1 MKNKIKSLLMG
12 TLLLTA
18 SSCTLESEIYDKIN
32 PEIFPTTESDLKGLV
47 TGSVYSAFSADG
59 YSNLYCAANGV
70 QTISDCLADVMTCT
84 WGNDWQLVEY
94 NNHNAETGL
103 INANLNQ
110 FRWYNRLGGMILTA
124 DRVMKC
130 SGNVSDNVKAQ
141 YAAEAK
147 CGMGFMAFLLYDL
160 YGPIVLPSLEE
171 LNHPEKDIIL
181 PRATE
186 EEMRN
191 FIVDNLTEAARVLPY
206 KYLASDYG
214 RFTKG
219 MANTLLL
226 KYYMRVK
233 DWENA
238 AKIGQ
243 ELVTNKEYGYEI
255 EEDYYKLFS
264 PEGKMNPE
272 IIYAIPCTEGAKN
285 SIYQTHVYP
294 GDFPYKEYFPGAGD
308 NVTLWGGYRMA
319 WSYYHTFEKGD
330 YRLTRIYGEYT
341 DVNGKLHNE
350 ELDKTIGGSLS
361 VGAVPGKYSI
371 VGMVGD
377 QSMCDIVVF
386 RFSDVKT
393 LYAEAVVRQSNS
405 VNDMAK
411 EYLNEIRTKHG
422 KLSAFTNDEIGTPE
436 KYLDKLLEERGHEF
450 YMEGVRRQDL
460 IRHGRFV
467 EMAIKKNEYAGQS
480 TENVKR
486 MENGK
491 YVYELL
497 PIPPAIIRDGQG
509 AIKQNPGF

>member
-1 MKNKIKSLLMG
+1 MKNKIKALLMG

-18 SSCTLESEIYDKIN
+18 SSCALESEIYDKIN
-32 PEIFPTTESDLKGLV
+32 PDIFPTTESDLKGLV
-47 TGSVYSAFSADG
+47 TGSVYSVFSADG
-59 YSNLYCAANGV
+59 YSNLYSAANGV

-84 WGNDWQLVEY
+84 WGNQWQLVEF

-103 INANLNQ
+103 LISNLNQ
-110 FRWYNRLGGMILTA
+110 FRWYNRLGGMILTV
-124 DRVMKC
+124 DRIKNC
-130 SGNVSDNVKAQ
+130 GGNVSEAVKAQ
-141 YAAEAK
+141 YTAETK

-160 YGPIVLPSLEE
+160 YGPIILPGLDE
-171 LNHPEKDIIL
+171 LSHPEKDIIL

-186 EEMRN
+186 EEMRS

-206 KYLASDYG
+206 KYDKSDYG

-219 MANTLLL
+219 LANTLLL
-226 KYYMRVK
+226 KYYMRIK

-238 AKIGQ
+238 AKIGE
-243 ELVTNKEYGYEI
+243 ELVTNPEYGYKI

-264 PEGKMNPE
+264 PEGRGNPE
-272 IIYAIPCTEGAKN
+272 IVYAIPCIEGAKN
-285 SIYQTHVYP
+285 SLYQTHVYP

-319 WSYYHTFEKGD
+319 WSYYRTFEAD
-330 YRLTRIYGEYT
+330 DHRLERIYGEYT
-341 DVNGKLHNE
+341 STDNKLHNE
-350 ELDKTIGGSLS
+350 ELDKTTGGPLS

-377 QSMCDIVVF
+377 QSMCDVVVY

-393 LYAEAVVRQSNS
+393 LYAEAIVRQSNS
-405 VNDMAK
+405 VNAMAK

-422 KLSAFTNDEIGTPE
+422 KLPAFTDDEIGTPD

-460 IRHGRFV
+460 IRHGRYV

-480 TENVKR
+480 TENVKK
-486 MENGK
+486 MVDGK

-497 PIPPAIIRDGQG
+497 PIPPSIIREGQG
-509 AIKQNPGF
+509 IIKQNPGF